1 MGIRKAGKAD
11 VIELS
16 ALCRKT
22 FYEAYS
28 SYNTVNDMQAYMDT
42 HFTAERLEVEL
53 SRSDATIFVYEDS
66 GKLIGYVELLNSR
79 APAETNGRKS
89 IEIARYYVDSSFQG
103 KKIGKQLLEF
113 SFNYGRDHNYEL
125 IWLGVWK
132 KNTKAIEI
140 YRHYGFTIAG
150 TTKFVLGED
159 EQDDFIMIKQLS
171 PI

>member
-1 MGIRKAGKAD
+1 MGIRKAEQVDAA
-11 VIELS
+11 ELS

-22 FYEAYS
+22 FYETYS
-28 SYNTVNDMQAYMDT
+28 SYNTVSDMQAYMDA
-42 HFTAERLEVEL
+42 HFTAEHLEVEL

-66 GKLIGYVELLNSR
+66 GKLIGYVELLNSK
-79 APAETNGRKS
+79 APVETKGRNS

-113 SFNYGRDHNYEL
+113 SFDFARDHNYEL

-140 YRHYGFTIAG
+140 YQHYGFNVAG

-159 EQDDFIMIKQLS
+159 EQEDFIMIKQLS